1 MRLIPV
7 AAFVALALGLTTPAQ
22 ALTRKQLDCPAKAVK
37 PEVASR
43 ISELVLA
50 DNENDPELDQQWDKL
65 DGVAAACMKQ
75 TKVPAAQ
82 QDAYFEYAKLSATR
96 SGFLQR
102 ITAAGLKP
110 ALIDA
115 TMDVGPGRSNPVI
128 TDLKNEQVEKLI
140 KALTDSGVDILKMD
154 EAIWPVVGGYLPL
167 TSRVSSW
174 KSNLALRWL
183 PSGGSNPRIYPQIRR
198 VLRAPALPPGRLAVR
213 KIVRILSA

>member
-82 QDAYFEYAKLSATR
+82 KDAYFEYAKLSATR

-115 TMDVGPGRSNPVI
+115 TMDVGPGRTNPVI
-128 TDLKNEQVEKLI
+128 TDLKDEQVEKLI

-167 TSRVSSW
+167 TSRVFQLE
-174 KSNLALRWL
+174 KQL
-183 PSGGSNPRIYPQIRR
+183 G
-198 VLRAPALPPGRLAVR
+198 APVAAVR
-213 KIVRILSA
+213 RQ